1 MEVLVSRKTILR
13 CLLAGILMGTVSTC
27 WGQDAEDGLAAS
39 KRHPLPGGD
48 YHPFAAN
55 SPFNVPIPAS
65 PKLDPHS
72 TQIISTLLGMT
83 NNSLGIIRAAAS
95 PKNIDYTFPFYYS
108 LPTDPV
114 FTVKCFYNGPPPKWG
129 RCPLQNAQIHIPS
142 YALPE
147 NSGGAPLSSDHH
159 LAIIDP
165 QTNTEYDMWAS
176 AKPEPGGGTLR
187 IGWGGTGPTTGPGI
201 NVFGATASGFALT
214 IGIVRAADMKAGVIP
229 HALQMA
235 IPCAADGVYPAAV
248 PSDLQCAAGAIAP
261 YYGMRMQLDMT
272 DTEIQALNA
281 PSYVKTLYTA
291 LAHYGAFVSDTGT
304 GDSIGFQT
312 EGGLTYTQLGMADPW
327 VALAQANGLT
337 PDPPQPDPLAAYR
350 FALDVAGVDLSKRLR
365 VIAPCVTAGTC

>member
-1 MEVLVSRKTILR
+1 MSQLNLLR
-13 CLLAGILMGTVSTC
+13 WCWAGIL
-27 WGQDAEDGLAAS
+27 LALAPIVWAQGGEGAS
-39 KRHPLPGGD
+39 PSETRHPLPGGD
-48 YHPFAAN
+48 YQPFAAD
-55 SPFNVPIPAS
+55 SPFNIPLPAN
-65 PKLDPHS
+65 PQLDPNS
-72 TQIISTLLGMT
+72 AQIISTLLGMT
-83 NNSLGIIRAAAS
+83 NDSLGILRTAAA

-114 FTVKCFYNGPPPKWG
+114 FTIKCFYNGPPPKWG
-129 RCPLQNAQIHIPS
+129 NCPLQNTQINIPS

-147 NSGGAPLSSDHH
+147 NSGGGPLRSDHH

-176 AKPEPGGGTLR
+176 AKPKPGGGILR
-187 IGWGGTGPTTGPGI
+187 IGWGGMGPTTGLGI
-201 NVFGATASGFALT
+201 NVLGATNSGFALT
-214 IGIVRAADMKAGVIP
+214 IGIVRSSDINAGIIP

-235 IPCAADGVYPAAV
+235 IPCAGNGVYPAAV
-248 PSDLQCAAGAIAP
+248 TSDLQCAPGVIAP
-261 YYGMRMQLDMT
+261 YYGMRVQLNMT
-272 DTEIQALNA
+272 DAEIQALNA

-312 EGGLTYTQLGMADPW
+312 ESGLTYTQLGMADPW

-337 PDPPQPDPLAAYR
+337 PDPPEPNRYAAYR
-350 FALDVAGVDLSKRLR
+350 FPLDVSGVDLYKRLR

>member
-1 MEVLVSRKTILR
+1 MTRQYVLHCFLV
-13 CLLAGILMGTVSTC
+13 GILVAIASFSC
-27 WGQDAEDGLAAS
+27 AQSGQTESAPG

-55 SPFNVPIPAS
+55 SPFNIPIPAN
-65 PKLDPHS
+65 PRLDPKS
-72 TQIISTLLGMT
+72 AQIISTLLGMT
-83 NNSLGIIRAAAS
+83 KDSLGIIRTAAA

-129 RCPLQNAQIHIPS
+129 HCPLQNAQIHIPS

-147 NSGGAPLSSDHH
+147 NSGGVALGSDHH
-159 LAIIDP
+159 LAIVDP
-165 QTNTEYDMWAS
+165 QTNTEYDMWA
-176 AKPEPGGGTLR
+176 AARPKPSGGILT

-201 NVFGATASGFALT
+201 NVFGATQSQFALT
-214 IGIVRAADMKAGVIP
+214 IGIVRAADIKAGVIP
-229 HALQMA
+229 HAMQMA

-248 PSDLQCAAGAIAP
+248 PSDLQCAVRSIAP

-272 DTEIQALNA
+272 DAEIQDLSA

-304 GDSIGFQT
+304 VDSIGFQT
-312 EGGLTYTQLGMADPW
+312 EGGLTYTQLGLADPW

-337 PDPPQPDPLAAYR
+337 PDPPEPDPLAAYR
-350 FALDVAGVDLSKRLR
+350 FPLDVSGVDLSKRLR